1 MRWFYGWNVIAVT
14 LFFQGVTIGATL
26 SSFTFFVLPW
36 MKEFGGSR
44 GDILMVS
51 FAATIVMAAL
61 TPFVGRLLDTR
72 SIRVLACVGVFLIGA
87 GLALLG
93 LTTELWQVFAVYAGI
108 IAVGLSLAGPVTAQ
122 TLAVRWFRARRGLAI
137 GWAVLGTSIGGFALP
152 PIVTFLMRE
161 LGWRNTLFSLAAA
174 SILMLLPPIWL
185 VVRSSPEE
193 KGVPPEPEGL
203 TSDGAPTRESPVW
216 TTRQILSTWQF
227 WAPACVFFPM
237 TVTSGSFMLNL
248 APLSDD
254 IGISPQRAAFLVSL
268 AMGAGVGGKLFFGA
282 MADRWDDR
290 AAVALGSGGMILSTV
305 LLTGSPGY
313 SMMLGISILI
323 GFSQGCII
331 TVMGAIV
338 VSRFGASSFGRVMG
352 LEMAIVLL
360 AGFGAPV
367 SGWIRDTAGTYDVA
381 FQVFAAAMLLGLL
394 ALFRLRPPG
403 ERAPV
408 RPAT

>member
-14 LFFQGVTIGATL
+14 LFFQAVTIGGTL

-36 MKEFGGSR
+36 MKEFGRSR

-51 FAATIVMAAL
+51 FAAKIVMAVL

-72 SIRVLACVGVFLIGA
+72 SIRVLVCVGVFFIGA

-93 LTTELWQVFAVYAGI
+93 LTTELWQVFVVYGGI
-108 IAVGLSLAGPVTAQ
+108 IAVGLALAGPVTAQ
-122 TLAVRWFRARRGLAI
+122 TLAARWFRARRGLAI
-137 GWAVLGTSIGGFALP
+137 GWAVLGTSVGGLVLP
-152 PIVTFLMRE
+152 PVVTFLMRE
-161 LGWRNTLFSLAAA
+161 LGWRNTLFSIGAA
-174 SILMLLPPIWL
+174 SILMVLPPVWL

-193 KGVPPEPEGL
+193 KGVPPEPEAPI
-203 TSDGAPTRESPVW
+203 SDGAPPREWPAW

-237 TVTSGSFMLNL
+237 TVTSVSFMYNL

-268 AMGAGVGGKLFFGA
+268 AMGAGVGGKLFWGA
-282 MADRWDDR
+282 MADRWDYR
-290 AAVALGSGGMILSTV
+290 AVVALGSGGMILSSL

-323 GFSQGCII
+323 GFSQGCI
-331 TVMGAIV
+331 TPVMGAIV
-338 VSRFGASSFGRVMG
+338 ASRFGPSSFGRVMG

-367 SGWIRDTAGTYDVA
+367 SGWIRDFTGSYELA
-381 FQVFAAAMLLGLL
+381 FQAFTAAMLLGLL

-403 ERAPV
+403 ESAPRA
-408 RPAT
+408 AAS